1 MMAKEYIDR
10 IDFIYLFYLSFY
22 VKRYFQWQFSVD
34 NNNPVHYG
42 GTDEWYYYFIN
53 SYLLDF
59 TNIIAGLGVIHGIS
73 TKNTFATTYFAF
85 KFTLSNI
92 RVDTTRALLTSGEFD
107 YVRQINYGYL
117 ILCI

>member
-10 IDFIYLFYLSFY
+10 IDKLNLFYLSFY
-22 VKRYFQWQFSVD
+22 VKRYFQWQFSIN

-59 TNIIAGLGVIHGIS
+59 TNIIAGLGVIHDI
-73 TKNTFATTYFAF
+73 NTGGSYATTYFAF
-85 KFTLSNI
+85 KFELSNI
-92 RVDTTRALLTSGEFD
+92 RVDTTRALLMHGEFD
-107 YVRQINYGYL
+107 YVKAINYGYL